1 MLPATFARIQTL
13 VRDRSAIVLEPGK
26 EYLVEARLSPIARA
40 HGLANIDE
48 LCLRVERGHR
58 QLEDD
63 VVEAMTTNETSF
75 FRDYYPFAALREQII
90 PEMRTLRGSQ
100 RRLDIWCAA
109 SSTGQEPYSIAM
121 LLADHFPDLVAT
133 WNINIL
139 ATDLSRAVLSK
150 ARAGRYRQPEVNRGT
165 EAQHLINHFTR
176 DGMDWVL
183 KDHIRKMVRF
193 EPLNLIGNWPMMGPF
208 DLIFVRNVLIY
219 FDADAKCKIL
229 DRAAGRLQRDGYL
242 FLGGAETPPTNH
254 TLFERLPLPRA
265 GAYRLAQRRAGER

>member
-75 FRDYYPFAALREQII
+75 FRDFYPFAALREQIL
-90 PEMRTLRGSQ
+90 PELRVTRASS

-121 LLADHFPDLVAT
+121 MIRDHFPEMAAS
-133 WNINIL
+133 WNIQIL
-139 ATDLSRAVLSK
+139 ATDLSRSVLAR

-176 DGMDWVL
+176 EGMDWVL

-193 EPLNLIGNWPMMGPF
+193 EPLNLIGQWPAMGPF
-208 DLIFVRNVLIY
+208 DVIFVRNVLIY
-219 FDADAKCKIL
+219 FDADSKCKIL
-229 DRAAGRLQRDGYL
+229 DRAAGRLARDGYL

-254 TLFERLPLPRA
+254 TLFERTAMSRA
-265 GAYRLAQRRAGER
+265 GCYKLARPRGTEK